1 MFCSGAVLDTGWVRH
16 PDTTQPLRVYEGG
29 EASRFL
35 GLARV
40 EPSTRELIIIKL
52 FAPNG

>member
-1 MFCSGAVLDTGWVRH
+1 MLDTRRVRH

-29 EASRFL
+29 GASRFL

-40 EPSTRELIIIKL
+40 EPSTQELIIIKL
-52 FAPNG
+52 FAPIQ